1 MGVWEDDKRRGRG
14 ILKLTDGR
22 QFPGEWKDGTFKRD
36 EAVTPNDFTPR
47 AVAIQHGSPKA
58 TTVENTV
65 NKDVAELPE
74 ELVSFLKTNKD
85 AARCKA
91 RTIDHFAKKGGSLK
105 QSDF

>member
-36 EAVTPNDFTPR
+36 EAVTANDFTPR

-58 TTVENTV
+58 TTPRKQIQQYGSPKATTVEKTV
-65 NKDVAELPE
+65 NKDVAEL
-74 ELVSFLKTNKD
+74 S
-85 AARCKA
+85 
-91 RTIDHFAKKGGSLK
+91 
-105 QSDF
+105 